1 MNTHEFQ
8 GYAWRCMDVHGYPWI
23 STSIYELRQNNVFH
37 FRFYSCFWP
46 TFSYLSGSFWDANVL
61 QISGR
66 EGYLVPRR
74 HPHGPNRGPRGRR
87 PHHHHTTPHH
97 TTPHHGN
104 QRRMN
109 GSPKRKHSR
118 NKPRTPHYATPHQT
132 TRQSQLHAATQ
143 KTHTHSTKRKL

>member
-1 MNTHEFQ
+1 MNFK
-8 GYAWRCMDVHGYPWI
+8 DVHGDAWM
-23 STSIYELRQNNVFH
+23 STDIHGYQQVYMSFDKTMCSIFVFILASGQPSRTCLVASGTQM
-37 FRFYSCFWP
+37 FCKYRVGKAIWCPAGTP
-46 TFSYLSGSFWDANVL
+46 TARIGDRAA
-61 QISGR
+61 
-66 EGYLVPRR
+66 EG
-74 HPHGPNRGPRGRR
+74 
-87 PHHHHTTPHH
+87 HHTTPHH